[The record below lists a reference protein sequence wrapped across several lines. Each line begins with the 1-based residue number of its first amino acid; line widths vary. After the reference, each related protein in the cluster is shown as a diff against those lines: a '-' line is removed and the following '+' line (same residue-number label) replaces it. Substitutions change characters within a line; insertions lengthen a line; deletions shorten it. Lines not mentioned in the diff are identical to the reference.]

1 MLYFDW
7 LVQNCI
13 EGLCIMAKYFIFSVI
28 GLMTHHLIM
37 HEHHVFTMGVSMCMI
52 NGGHAL
58 IIGMYD

>member
-1 MLYFDW
+1 
-7 LVQNCI
+7 
-13 EGLCIMAKYFIFSVI
+13 MAKYFIFSVI

-37 HEHHVFTMGVSMCMI
+37 NEHHVFTMGVSMCMI